1 MQLIRPLTSILVG
14 AALCVPVVGSGSP
27 AIAAPVAHSPSA
39 ITTAT
44 ADTGWRVLQAARGGT
59 VYGPDNVS
67 ITVPAGVMK
76 RNGRVSVREV
86 RPGIYN
92 IHISAPWRGRVTVR
106 LPMSADLPVVAHKK
120 HGRWVLERAKAVD
133 GMAVARV
140 KSLSLFSAIRHCLPK
155 LIGEPRGAVLR
166 TIKCFIAEGVRA
178 LPEYITKKFIGLFNE
193 YDPCK
198 PVGLNNWS
206 IDTLEIFF
214 SSCHAGETSVPP
226 TAPTTPPASPPPA
239 PQPPVTPPPA
249 PKPPTGVTIVV
260 NTCNTYGNC
269 DYWNPIWVHSNP
281 AVSSRIADVSR
292 GTALT
297 ARCWAPGRTL
307 TDGSN
312 NTTED
317 DARQFTSA
325 LWYGV
330 DWNGGRGYVP
340 AVWTTKREDHLGLPA
355 C

>member
-1 MQLIRPLTSILVG
+1 MAPIRRILLIILSLV
-14 AALCVPVVGSGSP
+14 LL
-27 AIAAPVAHSPSA
+27 PVAFTGPANASTPA
-39 ITTAT
+39 RPGTAVAMKSDIGWRILR
-44 ADTGWRVLQAARGGT
+44 ADTGGT

-76 RNGRVSVREV
+76 RNGRVSVQEIF
-86 RPGIYN
+86 PGVYN
-92 IHISAPWRGRVTVR
+92 IHIAPRWKGKVTVR
-106 LPMSADLPVVAHKK
+106 LPMTGDLPVVAHKR
-120 HGRWVLERAKAVD
+120 HGTWVLERARAQ
-133 GMAVARV
+133 GGQAVAKVR
-140 KSLSLFSAIRHCLPK
+140 SLSLFSAIRECPAK
-155 LIGEPRGAVLR
+155 LLNKNVRAGVVNAL
-166 TIKCFIAEGVRA
+166 KCFLKHGVQA
-178 LPEYITKKFIGLFNE
+178 LPAYIVTKIVGLFNDW
-193 YDPCK
+193 DPCK
-198 PVGLNNWS
+198 PVGWDNWS
-206 IDTLEIFF
+206 IDTFEIFF
-214 SSCHAGETSVPP
+214 SSCHAGETTVPIP
-226 TAPTTPPASPPPA
+226 V
-239 PQPPVTPPPA
+239 PPVTPPAPA
-249 PKPPTGVTIVV
+249 PAPPKPAPAPAPAPVGRTIVV
-260 NTCNTYGNC
+260 NTCNTYNNC

-297 ARCWAPGRTL
+297 ARCWATGRTL